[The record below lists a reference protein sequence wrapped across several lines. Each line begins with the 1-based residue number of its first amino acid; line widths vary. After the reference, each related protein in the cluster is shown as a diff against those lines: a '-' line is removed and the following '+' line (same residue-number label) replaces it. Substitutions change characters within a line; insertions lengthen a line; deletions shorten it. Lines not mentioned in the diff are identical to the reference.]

1 MDAQRLQQALARGD
15 WDHAKAILAPLA
27 HSRNAHPSILYN
39 YGKVLLELQHWSDA
53 VSFLSRAASLMPNR
67 AEPWFELG
75 RACILS
81 DEITEAQTAFETV
94 LKLSPDDTDAR
105 RNLGRILLRRG
116 FWKKAMD
123 VWTPLTGDSEA
134 DLALY
139 RVACELEHPDAEEKR
154 QTLLRHHP
162 QRAAVIRTLTRVSKG
177 ALPRNL

>member
-1 MDAQRLQQALARGD
+1 MDAQRLHRALAQGD
-15 WDHAKAILAPLA
+15 WDHAKTLLAPLA
-27 HSRNAHPSILYN
+27 HSRKAHPSIIYN

-53 VSFLSRAASLMPNR
+53 VSFLRRAASLMPDR
-67 AEPWFELG
+67 AAPWFELG
-75 RACILS
+75 RACVKS
-81 DEITEAQTAFETV
+81 GEIAEAQIAFETA

-116 FWKKAMD
+116 LWKLAMD
-123 VWTPLTGDSEA
+123 VWTPLTGDPEA

-139 RVACELEHPDAEEKR
+139 RTTCELKHADAEERR

-177 ALPRNL
+177 ALPRDL